1 MGNQIFCCYR
11 NSIYMKVKKME
22 LRNLQYLEA
31 VYRLHSFTKA
41 ADEFYISQPSI
52 TGAIQKL
59 EKELGVM
66 LIDRS
71 KKPFQFTVNGE
82 HFMKH
87 VYNILGVV
95 GDAEKD
101 MKKTQGMETE
111 HINLVWASTMGD
123 CLLPLVF
130 TEFYEKNPHYQITL
144 YEQTNAEILEGLQNE
159 TYDLAYALFP
169 EQYNPDIVKT
179 IPVQIC
185 QMYVIMSKQCELK
198 RYNKIPLE
206 ALKEKKILSFPKG
219 SAVRTKIDDLFHK
232 ARIVPEI
239 QTIRQTKL
247 IEELICQNYGIA
259 ILPLDKVNSVAT
271 EEEIIIRPLKDS
283 IVFTKGFI
291 MKRGRHRTD
300 GMKALI
306 RFVQERV

>member
-1 MGNQIFCCYR
+1 MFA
-11 NSIYMKVKKME
+11 
-22 LRNLQYLEA
+22 L
-31 VYRLHSFTKA
+31 
-41 ADEFYISQPSI
+41 P
-52 TGAIQKL
+52 
-59 EKELGVM
+59 
-66 LIDRS
+66 
-71 KKPFQFTVNGE
+71 
-82 HFMKH
+82 
-87 VYNILGVV
+87 
-95 GDAEKD
+95 DAY
-101 MKKTQGMETE
+101 
-111 HINLVWASTMGD
+111 

-271 EEEIIIRPLKDS
+271 E
-283 IVFTKGFI
+283 
-291 MKRGRHRTD
+291 
-300 GMKALI
+300 
-306 RFVQERV
+306 